1 MQSVHTLLRRFFTF
15 LTSKST
21 TGMADIVTKSAMPV
35 VGLSAGAILI
45 YPDNN
50 TPTDLNT
57 EK

>member
-1 MQSVHTLLRRFFTF
+1 
-15 LTSKST
+15 
-21 TGMADIVTKSAMPV
+21 MADFVTKSAMPV